1 VVKLTDASRFLEL
14 FAMVR
19 PGEPSMQPDTQYA
32 RSGDVHIAYQ
42 AFGKGPINL
51 VMVPGFVSN
60 VEAYWEQPDFA
71 RFLNRLASYAR
82 VVTFDKRGTGSSDR
96 VAELPGL
103 EARMDDLRAVMDAAG
118 MEQAALLGI
127 SEGAPLSILFAATY
141 PDRCQALALYGS
153 FSRFSYWFP
162 TEEALANFF
171 GYVETSWGTGGSV
184 QRFAPSRVNDAAF
197 QRWWGRNERLGAS
210 PAAVTALMRMNSQID
225 ISAILPAVRVPT
237 LVIHRTGDQVVSIEG
252 GRDVAAHIPGARL
265 VEFSGNDHIFYVGDN
280 ADGIAD
286 AIEEFFTGSPAR
298 IEADRVLATVLFTDI
313 VGSTE
318 KAAALG
324 DQRWR
329 RLLDD
334 HHATIRRV
342 LARFRG
348 REVKTTGDGF
358 LATFDGPAR
367 GVRCACAITEE
378 IKSLGIEVR
387 AGLHTGECEMMGD
400 DVGGI
405 AVHIGARV
413 AALAG
418 AGEVLVSSTV
428 KDLVAGSG
436 LSFGARGSQILKG
449 IPGEWQIFAADR

>member
-1 VVKLTDASRFLEL
+1 
-14 FAMVR
+14 
-19 PGEPSMQPDTQYA
+19 MQPVTQYA
-32 RSGDVHIAYQ
+32 KSGDVHIAYQ
-42 AFGKGPINL
+42 AFGDGPINL
-51 VMVPGFVSN
+51 VLVPGFVSN
-60 VEAYWEQPDFA
+60 VENYWEQPDFA

-82 VVTFDKRGTGSSDR
+82 VVTFDKRGTGGSDR

-103 EARMDDLRAVMDAAG
+103 DVRMDDLRAVMDANG
-118 MEQAALLGI
+118 MDQAALLGI
-127 SEGAPLSILFAATY
+127 SEGAPLSVLFAATY
-141 PDRCQALALYGS
+141 PERCRALALYGS

-162 TEEALANFF
+162 TEEALEAFF
-171 GYVETSWGTGGSV
+171 GYVEKAWGTGGSL
-184 QRFAPSRVNDAAF
+184 QRFAPSRINDTAF
-197 QRWWGRNERLGAS
+197 QRWWARNERLGAS
-210 PAAVTALMRMNSQID
+210 PAAVTALMRMNSQIE
-225 ISAILPAVRVPT
+225 IGGILPAVRVPT
-237 LVIHRTGDQVVSIEG
+237 LVIHRTEDQVVNVEG
-252 GRDVAAHIPGARL
+252 GRDVAANIPGARL
-265 VEFSGNDHIFYVGDN
+265 LELPGNDHFFYVGDN
-280 ADGIAD
+280 AVRISE
-286 AIEEFFTGSPAR
+286 AIEEFFTGSRSAVDV
-298 IEADRVLATVLFTDI
+298 DRVLATVLFTDI

-318 KAAALG
+318 KAAELG

-329 RLLDD
+329 DLLDD

-367 GVRCACAITEE
+367 GVRCACAIAEE
-378 IKSLGIEVR
+378 IKPLGIDIR

-418 AGEVLVSSTV
+418 PGEVLVSRTV

-436 LSFGARGSQILKG
+436 LRFAARGSQPLKG
-449 IPGEWQIFAADR
+449 IPGEWQIFAADGR

>member
-1 VVKLTDASRFLEL
+1 
-14 FAMVR
+14 
-19 PGEPSMQPDTQYA
+19 MQPITQYA

-42 AFGKGPINL
+42 GFGAGPINL
-51 VMVPGFVSN
+51 VVVPGFVSN
-60 VEAYWEQPDFA
+60 IENYWDEPDLA
-71 RFLNRLASYAR
+71 RFLRRLGSYAR
-82 VVTFDKRGTGSSDR
+82 VVTFDKRGTGMSDR

-103 EARMDDLRAVMDAAG
+103 EQRMDDLRAVMDAAG
-118 MEQAALLGI
+118 MEQAAVLGI

-141 PDRCQALALYGS
+141 PDRCRALVLYGS
-153 FSRFSYWFP
+153 FSRFSHWFP
-162 TEEALANFF
+162 NEEALAAFF
-171 GYVETSWGTGGSV
+171 GYVEQAWGSGGSV
-184 QRFAPSRVNDAAF
+184 QRFAPSRANDAAF
-197 QRWWGRNERLGAS
+197 QHWWGRNERLGAS

-225 ISAILPAVRVPT
+225 ISGILPAVRVPT
-237 LVIHRTGDQVVSIEG
+237 LVIHRTGDKTVNVEG

-265 VEFSGNDHIFYVGDN
+265 VEFPGDDHLYFAGENSD
-280 ADGIAD
+280 DIAD
-286 AIEEFFTGSPAR
+286 AIEEFLTGSRAPVAV
-298 IEADRVLATVLFTDI
+298 DRVLATVLFTDI

-329 RLLDD
+329 DLLDS
-334 HHATIRRV
+334 HHATIRRN

-348 REVKTTGDGF
+348 HEVKTTGDGF

-367 GVRCACAITEE
+367 GVRCACAIADE
-378 IKSLGIEVR
+378 IRPLGIEVR
-387 AGLHTGECEMMGD
+387 AGLHTGECEMIGD

-436 LSFGARGSQILKG
+436 LHFGDRGSQSLKG
-449 IPGEWQIFAADR
+449 IPGEWRIFAAER